1 MFVKPHFS
9 ERAAKILA
17 SVFFVVSLLLCA
29 ALAGTWRFISKLD
42 LKMPDSGWPV
52 KQTSSAALPPV
63 SPLLLRYELDLPG
76 RGEIFPALVASG
88 ASDYWPLA
96 TLNIANTSDRP
107 VIQIIAAEVPGWTRP
122 SVQTVVL
129 APHETRTFNLNPD
142 LLPAAYDNEEIRRAT
157 LVVTAGNPTSGISFA
172 QNRALNL
179 HSASDLYWGKKF
191 ANAQFLVRWV
201 TPHDPS
207 VLLLVSEAKRWAPN
221 GRMPGY
227 GFKTDSP
234 AATSTVVKQQ
244 VNAAFEAIRSA
255 GMSYVSSIFTFGD
268 FIDQAQRIRLPRET
282 LSLSS
287 ANCIDV
293 SVLFAAMMEN
303 LGLKPV
309 IVIVPGHAFAGVRL
323 GPQSSEILYLDLTV
337 LPKGTLKSA
346 ISRANGWIKKT
357 PPDQV
362 ITVDISAAR
371 ALGIY
376 PMTEP
381 PPQVKAASLAAR

>member
-1 MFVKPHFS
+1 MPHFTH
-9 ERAAKILA
+9 RTAKILA
-17 SVFFVVSLLLCA
+17 SVFFVTSLGLGA
-29 ALAGTWRFISKLD
+29 ALFGMWRFVSKLD

-52 KQTSSAALPPV
+52 KQPSSAALPPV
-63 SPLLLRYELDLPG
+63 SPLLLRYQLDLPG

-96 TLNIANTSDRP
+96 TLNISNTADRP
-107 VIQIIAAEVPGWTRP
+107 VIQTITAEVPGWTQR
-122 SVQTVVL
+122 SIQTVVL
-129 APHETRTFNLNPD
+129 APHETRTFSLNPD
-142 LLPAAYDNEEIRRAT
+142 LLPAAFDNEEIRRAT
-157 LVVTAGNPTSGISFA
+157 LVVTASSPASGISFA
-172 QNRALNL
+172 QNRALHL
-179 HSASDLYWGKKF
+179 HSASDFYWGKKF
-191 ANAQFLVRWV
+191 ANAQFIARWV

-207 VLLLVSEAKRWAPN
+207 VLLLVSEARRYAPN

-227 GFKTDSP
+227 GFKIDSP
-234 AATSTVVKQQ
+234 VATAAVVKQQ

-255 GMSYVSSIFTFGD
+255 GMSYVTSIFTFGD

-293 SVLFAAMMEN
+293 SVLFAAVMEN

-323 GPQSSEILYLDLTV
+323 GPQSSEILYVDLTV
-337 LPKGTLKSA
+337 LPKGNLASA
-346 ISRANGWIKKT
+346 IARANGWIKKT

-381 PPQVKAASLAAR
+381 PPQVKAAALTNR

>member
-1 MFVKPHFS
+1 MRFMPHLS

-17 SVFFVVSLLLCA
+17 SVFFVTSLALGAVLL
-29 ALAGTWRFISKLD
+29 GTWRFISKLD

-63 SPLLLRYELDLPG
+63 SPLLLRYELNLPG
-76 RGEIFPALVASG
+76 RGEIFPALVATG

-107 VIQIIAAEVPGWTRP
+107 VIQIITAEVPGWTQH

-129 APHETRTFNLNPD
+129 GPHETRTFNLNPD
-142 LLPAAYDNEEIRRAT
+142 LLTAAFENEEIRRAT
-157 LVVTAGNPTSGISFA
+157 LVVTAGNPTSGTSFA
-172 QNRALNL
+172 QNRALHL

-191 ANAQFLVRWV
+191 ANAQFLARWV

-234 AATSTVVKQQ
+234 AATAALVKQQ
-244 VNAAFEAIRSA
+244 ATAAFEAMRAA
-255 GMSYVSSIFTFGD
+255 GISYVSSNFTFGD

-282 LSLSS
+282 LSLSN

-323 GPQSSEILYLDLTV
+323 GPQSSGILYLDLTV
-337 LPKGTLKSA
+337 LPKGNLTSA
-346 ISRANGWIKKT
+346 IVRADGWLKKT

-381 PPQVKAASLAAR
+381 PPQVKAAALAER

>member
-1 MFVKPHFS
+1 MT
-9 ERAAKILA
+9 
-17 SVFFVVSLLLCA
+17 SLGLGA
-29 ALAGTWRFISKLD
+29 ALFGMWRFVSKLD

-52 KQTSSAALPPV
+52 KQTSFAALPPA
-63 SPLLLRYELDLPG
+63 SPLLLRYQLDLPG

-96 TLNIANTSDRP
+96 TLNISNTAERP
-107 VIQIIAAEVPGWTRP
+107 VIQTITAEVPGWTQR

-129 APHETRTFNLNPD
+129 APHETRTFSLNPD

-157 LVVTAGNPTSGISFA
+157 LVVTASSPASGISFA
-172 QNRALNL
+172 QDRTLHL
-179 HSASDLYWGKKF
+179 HSASDFYWGKKF
-191 ANAQFLVRWV
+191 ANAQFIARWV

-227 GFKTDSP
+227 GFKIDSP
-234 AATSTVVKQQ
+234 VATATVVKQQ

-255 GMSYVSSIFTFGD
+255 GMSYVTSIFTFGD

-293 SVLFAAMMEN
+293 SVLFAAVMEN

-323 GPQSSEILYLDLTV
+323 GPQSSEILYVDLTV
-337 LPKGTLKSA
+337 LPKGNLASA
-346 ISRANGWIKKT
+346 IARANGWIKKT

-381 PPQVKAASLAAR
+381 PPQMKAAALINR

>member
-1 MFVKPHFS
+1 MSFKPNLSH
-9 ERAAKILA
+9 RAAKILA
-17 SVFFVVSLLLCA
+17 SVFFLTSLLLGA
-29 ALAGTWRFISKLD
+29 ALVGTWRFISKLD

-52 KQTSSAALPPV
+52 KQTSSAALSPV
-63 SPLLLRYELDLPG
+63 SPLLLRYQLDLPG

-96 TLNIANTSDRP
+96 TLNISNTADRP
-107 VIQIIAAEVPGWTRP
+107 VIQTITAEVPGW
-122 SVQTVVL
+122 SQHSIQTVVL
-129 APHETRTFNLNPD
+129 APHETRTFSLNPD

-157 LVVTAGNPTSGISFA
+157 LVVTASSPVSGTSFA
-172 QNRALNL
+172 QNRTLHL
-179 HSASDLYWGKKF
+179 HSASDFYWGKKF
-191 ANAQFLVRWV
+191 ANAQFLARWV

-207 VLLLVSEAKRWAPN
+207 VLLLVSEARRWAPN

-234 AATSTVVKQQ
+234 TATATVVKQQ
-244 VNAAFEAIRSA
+244 VNAAFAAIRSA

-282 LSLSS
+282 LSLSN

-303 LGLKPV
+303 LDLKPV

-323 GPQSSEILYLDLTV
+323 GPQSSDILYVDLTV
-337 LPKGTLKSA
+337 LPKGTLAGA
-346 ISRANGWIKKT
+346 ISRADGWIKKI

-381 PPQVKAASLAAR
+381 PPQVKAAALTNR

>member
-1 MFVKPHFS
+1 MPHVS
-9 ERAAKILA
+9 HRAAKILA
-17 SVFFVVSLLLCA
+17 SIFCLTSLVLGA
-29 ALAGTWRFISKLD
+29 ALLGMWRFVSKLD
-42 LKMPDSGWPV
+42 LKMPDTGWPV
-52 KQTSSAALPPV
+52 KQASSAALPPV
-63 SPLLLRYELDLPG
+63 SPLLLRYQLDLPG

-96 TLNIANTSDRP
+96 TLNISNTADRP
-107 VIQIIAAEVPGWTRP
+107 VIQIITTEVPGWTQR

-129 APHETRTFNLNPD
+129 APRETRTFSLNPD

-157 LVVTAGNPTSGISFA
+157 LVVTASSAAGGTSFA
-172 QNRALNL
+172 QNRTLHL
-179 HSASDLYWGKKF
+179 HSASDFYWGKKF
-191 ANAQFLVRWV
+191 ANAQFLARWV

-234 AATSTVVKQQ
+234 AATAAVVKQQ

-282 LSLSS
+282 LSLSN

-293 SVLFAAMMEN
+293 SVLFAAVMEN

-323 GPQSSEILYLDLTV
+323 GPQSPDTLYVDLTV
-337 LPKGTLKSA
+337 LPKGNLASA

-381 PPQVKAASLAAR
+381 PPQVKAAALTNR